1 MTNRSL
7 WYVVNVFAGFEKK
20 VAQIIREEAQKKNL
34 TDYFEEILIPT
45 EEVVELRRGA
55 KVKTEKNYFPGYIL
69 VKMALTDE
77 SWHLVRN
84 IPRVGGFLGSKGK
97 PMPISKNQV
106 EKILA
111 QVQASTD
118 KPRHTVLYEIGEQIR
133 VIDGPF
139 SSFSG
144 IVEDIDQEKSRMKV
158 SVMIFGRPTPVELE
172 FGQVEKG

>member
-1 MTNRSL
+1 MSNRSF

-20 VAQIIREEAQKKNL
+20 VEQTIREEALKKNL
-34 TDYFEEILIPT
+34 SDSFEEILIPT

-55 KVKTEKNYFPGYIL
+55 KVKTEKNYFPGYII
-69 VKMALTDE
+69 VKMVLTDE

-97 PMPISKNQV
+97 PSPISSKQV
-106 EKILA
+106 EKILK
-111 QVQASTD
+111 QVQVSAE
-118 KPRHTVLYEIGEQIR
+118 KPRHLVTFDVGEQIR

-139 SSFSG
+139 ASFNG
-144 IVEDIDQEKSRMKV
+144 IVEDVDQEKARMKV